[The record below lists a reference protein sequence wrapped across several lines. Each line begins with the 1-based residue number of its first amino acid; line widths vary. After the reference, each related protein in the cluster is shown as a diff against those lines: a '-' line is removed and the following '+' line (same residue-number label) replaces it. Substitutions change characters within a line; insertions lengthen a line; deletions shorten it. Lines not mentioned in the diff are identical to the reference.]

1 MRDWKTDT
9 ASWDASYCKGED
21 DTMFI
26 HLRDFKRLLKQACTG
41 VGLCVARRGDDV
53 LLSGSDWVIATEKG
67 SMDKKQLAAVIE
79 LTGELPG
86 KGEAFKATKEGNQY
100 EISEVHWEMIDR
112 TDVDREKKEKL
123 TVTPIVLERYPNGKA
138 MRVLQAADGRVEVL
152 NDRFVKAIDSASMN
166 LDYEYEVQGPFFNPK
181 FPKQVYWKSEAT
193 TLAVLLYDQDEL
205 KEKDIL
211 EYLRNIKME
220 G

>member
-1 MRDWKTDT
+1 
-9 ASWDASYCKGED
+9 
-21 DTMFI
+21 MFI

-41 VGLCVARRGDDV
+41 VGFRVARRGDDV

>member
-1 MRDWKTDT
+1 MKL
-9 ASWDASYCKGED
+9 ASKDERWNEI
-21 DTMFI
+21 MFV
-26 HLRDFKRLLKQACTG
+26 HLKDFKRLLKQAYTG

-53 LLSGSDWVIATEKG
+53 LFGGSDWVIVTEKE

-86 KGEAFKATKEGNQY
+86 KGEAFKATKEENQY
-100 EISEVHWEMIDR
+100 EIGEVRWGMIDR
-112 TDVDREKKEKL
+112 TENREEEEKL

-166 LDYEYEVQGPFFNPK
+166 LDHEHEVQGPFFNPK

-193 TLAVLLYDQDEL
+193 TLTAILYDQDEL

-211 EYLRNIKME
+211 EYLRDIKME

>member
-1 MRDWKTDT
+1 MDT
-9 ASWDASYCKGED
+9 ASWDANCCKGED

-26 HLRDFKRLLKQACTG
+26 HLKDFKRLLKQAYTG

-53 LLSGSDWVIATEKG
+53 LLGGSDWVIATEKE

-86 KGEAFKATKEGNQY
+86 NGEAFKATKEENQY
-100 EISEVHWEMIDR
+100 EFSEAHWDMIDR
-112 TDVDREKKEKL
+112 TDAAREEEEKL

-152 NDRFVKAIDSASMN
+152 NERFVKAIDSASMN
-166 LDYEYEVQGPFFNPK
+166 LDYEHEVQGPLFNPK

-193 TLAVLLYDQDEL
+193 TLTAILYDQDEL

-211 EYLRNIKME
+211 EYLRDIKME

>member
-1 MRDWKTDT
+1 
-9 ASWDASYCKGED
+9 
-21 DTMFI
+21 MFI

-138 MRVLQAADGRVEVL
+138 MRVLQAAHGRVEVL

>member
-1 MRDWKTDT
+1 MKL
-9 ASWDASYCKGED
+9 ASKDERWNEI
-21 DTMFI
+21 MFV
-26 HLRDFKRLLKQACTG
+26 HLKDFKRLLKQAYTG

-205 KEKDIL
+205 KEKDIM

>member
-1 MRDWKTDT
+1 MKL
-9 ASWDASYCKGED
+9 ASKDERWNEI
-21 DTMFI
+21 MFV
-26 HLRDFKRLLKQACTG
+26 HLKDFKRLLKQAYTG

-166 LDYEYEVQGPFFNPK
+166 LDYEHEVQGPFVNPK

>member
-1 MRDWKTDT
+1 M
-9 ASWDASYCKGED
+9 
-21 DTMFI
+21 
-26 HLRDFKRLLKQACTG
+26 
-41 VGLCVARRGDDV
+41 

-112 TDVDREKKEKL
+112 TDVDREKEEKL

-152 NDRFVKAIDSASMN
+152 NDRFVKALDSASMN

-193 TLAVLLYDQDEL
+193 TLTAILYDQDEL

>member
-1 MRDWKTDT
+1 MKL
-9 ASWDASYCKGED
+9 ASKDERWNEI
-21 DTMFI
+21 MFV
-26 HLRDFKRLLKQACTG
+26 HLKDFKRLLKQAYTG

-193 TLAVLLYDQDEL
+193 TLTAILYDQDEL

-211 EYLRNIKME
+211 EYLRNIKIE

>member
-1 MRDWKTDT
+1 MKL
-9 ASWDASYCKGED
+9 ASKDERWNEI
-21 DTMFI
+21 MFV
-26 HLRDFKRLLKQACTG
+26 HLKDFKRPLKQAYTG

-166 LDYEYEVQGPFFNPK
+166 LDYEHEVQGPFVNPK

-193 TLAVLLYDQDEL
+193 TLTAILYDQDEL

-211 EYLRNIKME
+211 KYLRDIKME

>member
-1 MRDWKTDT
+1 
-9 ASWDASYCKGED
+9 
-21 DTMFI
+21 MFI

-41 VGLCVARRGDDV
+41 VGLRVARRGDDV

>member
-1 MRDWKTDT
+1 MKL
-9 ASWDASYCKGED
+9 ASKDERWNEI
-21 DTMFI
+21 MFV
-26 HLRDFKRLLKQACTG
+26 HLKDFKRLLKQAYTG

-67 SMDKKQLAAVIE
+67 SMDTKQLAAVIE
-79 LTGELPG
+79 LTGELPE
-86 KGEAFKATKEGNQY
+86 KGERFRATKEGNQY

-166 LDYEYEVQGPFFNPK
+166 LDHEHEVQGPFFNPK

-193 TLAVLLYDQDEL
+193 TLTAILCDQDEL

-211 EYLRNIKME
+211 EYLRDIKME

>member
-1 MRDWKTDT
+1 
-9 ASWDASYCKGED
+9 
-21 DTMFI
+21 MFI
-26 HLRDFKRLLKQACTG
+26 HLKDFKRLLKQAYTG

-53 LLSGSDWVIATEKG
+53 LLNGSDWVIATEKE

-86 KGEAFKATKEGNQY
+86 KGETFKATTEEYQY
-100 EISEVHWEMIDR
+100 EIGEVHWDMIDR
-112 TDVDREKKEKL
+112 TDADREEEEKL

-152 NDRFVKAIDSASMN
+152 NDRFVKAIDYASMN
-166 LDYEYEVQGPFFNPK
+166 LDYEHEVQGPFVNPK

-193 TLAVLLYDQDEL
+193 TLTAILYDKDEL

-211 EYLRNIKME
+211 EYLRDIKIE

>member
-1 MRDWKTDT
+1 
-9 ASWDASYCKGED
+9 
-21 DTMFI
+21 MFV
-26 HLRDFKRLLKQACTG
+26 HLKDFKRLLKQAYTG

>member
-1 MRDWKTDT
+1 MDT
-9 ASWDASYCKGED
+9 ASWDANCCKGED

-26 HLRDFKRLLKQACTG
+26 HLKDFKRLLKEAYTG

-53 LLSGSDWVIATEKG
+53 LFGGSGWVIATEKE

-79 LTGELPG
+79 LAGELPG
-86 KGEAFKATKEGNQY
+86 NGEAFKATKEENQY
-100 EISEVHWEMIDR
+100 EIGEVRWGMIDR
-112 TDVDREKKEKL
+112 TENREEKL

-152 NDRFVKAIDSASMN
+152 DDRFTKAIDSMSMN
-166 LDYEYEVQGPFFNPK
+166 LDYEHEVKGPFVNPK

-193 TLAVLLYDQDEL
+193 TLTAILYDQDEL

-211 EYLRNIKME
+211 KYLRDIKIE

>member
-1 MRDWKTDT
+1 
-9 ASWDASYCKGED
+9 
-21 DTMFI
+21 MFI

-86 KGEAFKATKEGNQY
+86 NGEAFKATKEGNQY
-100 EISEVHWEMIDR
+100 EIREVHWEMIDR
-112 TDVDREKKEKL
+112 TDVDREKEEKL

-152 NDRFVKAIDSASMN
+152 NDRFVKAIDSMSMN
-166 LDYEYEVQGPFFNPK
+166 TDYEYEVQGPFVNPE

-211 EYLRNIKME
+211 EYLRDIKME

>member
-1 MRDWKTDT
+1 
-9 ASWDASYCKGED
+9 
-21 DTMFI
+21 MFI
-26 HLRDFKRLLKQACTG
+26 HLRDLKRLLKQACTG

-112 TDVDREKKEKL
+112 TDVDREKEEKL

-166 LDYEYEVQGPFFNPK
+166 LDYEYEVQGPFVNPK
-181 FPKQVYWKSEAT
+181 FPNQVYWKSETT
-193 TLAVLLYDQDEL
+193 TLTAILYDQDEL

-211 EYLRNIKME
+211 EYLRDIKME

>member
-1 MRDWKTDT
+1 MDT
-9 ASWDASYCKGED
+9 ASWDANCCKGED

-26 HLRDFKRLLKQACTG
+26 HLKDFKRLLKQAYTG

-53 LLSGSDWVIATEKG
+53 LLGGSDWVIATEKE

-86 KGEAFKATKEGNQY
+86 NGEAFKATKEENQY
-100 EISEVHWEMIDR
+100 EFSEAHWDMIDR
-112 TDVDREKKEKL
+112 TDAAREEEEKL

-152 NDRFVKAIDSASMN
+152 NERYVNAIDSASMN
-166 LDYEYEVQGPFFNPK
+166 LDYEHEVQGPLFNPK

-193 TLAVLLYDQDEL
+193 TLTAILYDQDEL

-211 EYLRNIKME
+211 EYLRDIKME

>member
-1 MRDWKTDT
+1 
-9 ASWDASYCKGED
+9 
-21 DTMFI
+21 MFI
-26 HLRDFKRLLKQACTG
+26 HLKDFKRLLKQAYTG

-53 LLSGSDWVIATEKG
+53 LLGGPGWVIATEKE

-86 KGEAFKATKEGNQY
+86 KGEAFKATKEENQY
-100 EISEVHWEMIDR
+100 EIGEVRWGMIDR
-112 TDVDREKKEKL
+112 TENREEEEKL
-123 TVTPIVLERYPNGKA
+123 TVTQVVLERYPYGKA

-152 NDRFVKAIDSASMN
+152 DDRFAKAIDSMLMN
-166 LDYEYEVQGPFFNPK
+166 LEYEYEVQGPFINRK

-193 TLAVLLYDQDEL
+193 TLTALLYDQDEM

-211 EYLRNIKME
+211 DYLRDTKIE

>member
-1 MRDWKTDT
+1 MKL
-9 ASWDASYCKGED
+9 ASKDERWNEI
-21 DTMFI
+21 MFV
-26 HLRDFKRLLKQACTG
+26 HLKDFKRLLKQAYTG

-100 EISEVHWEMIDR
+100 EISEAHWEMIDR

>member
-1 MRDWKTDT
+1 
-9 ASWDASYCKGED
+9 
-21 DTMFI
+21 MFI
-26 HLRDFKRLLKQACTG
+26 HLKDFKRLLKEAYTG

-53 LLSGSDWVIATEKG
+53 LFGGSGWVIATEKE

-86 KGEAFKATKEGNQY
+86 KGEAFKATKEENQY
-100 EISEVHWEMIDR
+100 EIGEVRWGMIDR
-112 TDVDREKKEKL
+112 TENREEKL

-166 LDYEYEVQGPFFNPK
+166 LDYEHEVQGPFVNPK

-193 TLAVLLYDQDEL
+193 TLTAILYDQDEL

-211 EYLRNIKME
+211 KYLQDIKME
-220 G
+220 GIGNVIDDVPVCSTRKAEINE

>member
-1 MRDWKTDT
+1 
-9 ASWDASYCKGED
+9 
-21 DTMFI
+21 MFV
-26 HLRDFKRLLKQACTG
+26 HLKDFKRLLKQAYTG

-211 EYLRNIKME
+211 EYLRNIKMK

>member
-1 MRDWKTDT
+1 
-9 ASWDASYCKGED
+9 
-21 DTMFI
+21 MFI
-26 HLRDFKRLLKQACTG
+26 HLKDFKRLLKQAYTG

-53 LLSGSDWVIATEKG
+53 LLDGSDWVIATEKETK
-67 SMDKKQLAAVIE
+67 DKKQLAAVIE

-86 KGEAFKATKEGNQY
+86 KGEAFKATTEENQY
-100 EISEVHWEMIDR
+100 EIGEVHWDMIDR
-112 TDVDREKKEKL
+112 TDADREEEEKL

-152 NDRFVKAIDSASMN
+152 NDRFVKAIDYASMN
-166 LDYEYEVQGPFFNPK
+166 LDYEHEVQGPFVNPK

-193 TLAVLLYDQDEL
+193 TLTAILYDKDEL
-205 KEKDIL
+205 IEKDIL
-211 EYLRNIKME
+211 EYLRDIKIE

>member
-1 MRDWKTDT
+1 
-9 ASWDASYCKGED
+9 
-21 DTMFI
+21 MFI

-41 VGLCVARRGDDV
+41 VGLRVARRGDDV

-67 SMDKKQLAAVIE
+67 SMDKKQLVAVIE

-112 TDVDREKKEKL
+112 TDVDREKEEKL

-166 LDYEYEVQGPFFNPK
+166 LDHEHEVQGPFFNPK

-193 TLAVLLYDQDEL
+193 TLTAILYDQDEL

>member
-1 MRDWKTDT
+1 
-9 ASWDASYCKGED
+9 
-21 DTMFI
+21 MFI
-26 HLRDFKRLLKQACTG
+26 HLKDFKRLLKEAYTG

-53 LLSGSDWVIATEKG
+53 LLSGSGWVIATEKE

-86 KGEAFKATKEGNQY
+86 NGEAFKATKEENQY
-100 EISEVHWEMIDR
+100 EFSEAHWDMIDR
-112 TDVDREKKEKL
+112 TDAARGEEEKL

-166 LDYEYEVQGPFFNPK
+166 LDHEHEVQGPFFNPK

-193 TLAVLLYDQDEL
+193 TLAAILYDQDEL

-211 EYLRNIKME
+211 EYLRDIKME

>member
-1 MRDWKTDT
+1 
-9 ASWDASYCKGED
+9 
-21 DTMFI
+21 MFI
-26 HLRDFKRLLKQACTG
+26 HLKDFKRLLKGAYTG

-53 LLSGSDWVIATEKG
+53 LFGGSGWGIATEKE

-86 KGEAFKATKEGNQY
+86 NGEAFKATKEENQY
-100 EISEVHWEMIDR
+100 EIGGVHWDMIDR
-112 TDVDREKKEKL
+112 TEDREEEEKL
-123 TVTPIVLERYPNGKA
+123 TVTEVVLERYPGGKA

-152 NDRFVKAIDSASMN
+152 DDRFVKAIDPMSMN
-166 LDYEYEVQGPFFNPK
+166 LDYECEVQGPFINRK
-181 FPKQVYWKSEAT
+181 FPKQVYWKSEAA
-193 TLAVLLYDQDEL
+193 TLTALLYDQDEL

-211 EYLRNIKME
+211 EYLRDIKME

>member
-1 MRDWKTDT
+1 MKL
-9 ASWDASYCKGED
+9 ASKDERWNEI
-21 DTMFI
+21 MFV
-26 HLRDFKRLLKQACTG
+26 HLKDFKRLLKQAYTG

-123 TVTPIVLERYPNGKA
+123 TVTPIVLERYPYGKA

-166 LDYEYEVQGPFFNPK
+166 LDYEHEVQGPFVNPK

-193 TLAVLLYDQDEL
+193 TLTAILYDQDEL

-211 EYLRNIKME
+211 KYLRDIKME

>member
-1 MRDWKTDT
+1 
-9 ASWDASYCKGED
+9 
-21 DTMFI
+21 MFI

-112 TDVDREKKEKL
+112 TDVDREKEEKL

-152 NDRFVKAIDSASMN
+152 NDRFVKAIDSTSMN
-166 LDYEYEVQGPFFNPK
+166 LDYEYEVQGPFVNPK

-193 TLAVLLYDQDEL
+193 TLTAILYDQDEL

-211 EYLRNIKME
+211 EYLRDIKME

>member
-1 MRDWKTDT
+1 
-9 ASWDASYCKGED
+9 
-21 DTMFI
+21 MFV
-26 HLRDFKRLLKQACTG
+26 HLKDFKRLLKQAYTG

-166 LDYEYEVQGPFFNPK
+166 LDYEHEVQGPFVNPK

-193 TLAVLLYDQDEL
+193 TLTAILYDQDEL

-211 EYLRNIKME
+211 KYLRDIKME

>member
-1 MRDWKTDT
+1 
-9 ASWDASYCKGED
+9 
-21 DTMFI
+21 MFI

>member
-1 MRDWKTDT
+1 
-9 ASWDASYCKGED
+9 
-21 DTMFI
+21 MFI
-26 HLRDFKRLLKQACTG
+26 HLKDFKRLLKQAYTG

-53 LLSGSDWVIATEKG
+53 LLGGSDWVIATEKE

-112 TDVDREKKEKL
+112 TDVDIEKEEKL

-152 NDRFVKAIDSASMN
+152 NDRFVKAIDSTSMN
-166 LDYEYEVQGPFFNPK
+166 LDYEYEVQGPFVNPK

-193 TLAVLLYDQDEL
+193 TLTAILYDQDEL

-211 EYLRNIKME
+211 EYLRDIKIE